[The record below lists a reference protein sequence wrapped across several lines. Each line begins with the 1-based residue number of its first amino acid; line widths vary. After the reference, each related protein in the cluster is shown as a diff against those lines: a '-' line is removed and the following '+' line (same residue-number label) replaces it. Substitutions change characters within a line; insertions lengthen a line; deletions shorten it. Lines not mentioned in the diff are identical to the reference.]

1 MLKKFSQFVLESKE
15 SDIADLRRMGLFSV
29 DFEVDSDLEI
39 LDREKEI
46 AESWESDDRSV
57 AILSVSGK
65 IYDRDTVLYI
75 ELSDSTRIKF
85 TYKSTGY
92 QEVSQLIISN
102 RSGNNTYDLED
113 QPGYSKYME
122 QLEITGSVIRS
133 VMNLYDEFS

>member
-1 MLKKFSQFVLESKE
+1 
-15 SDIADLRRMGLFSV
+15 MGLFSV